1 MGGGAGFGG
10 LGLVQGERDSRSPKD
25 PGVLILY
32 LTPSFPF
39 LQEWEEL

>member
-1 MGGGAGFGG
+1 MGVGG
-10 LGLVQGERDSRSPKD
+10 LGLVQGEQGSHSPKD

-32 LTPSFPF
+32 LTPGFPF